1 MYMQHMHQQAL
12 AQQFAAAQQSPHFP
26 IGVHP
31 QYPPFAAPQQP
42 HGLQNPHQNHQKAD
56 RRSGGHTR
64 AHTPA
69 PASPLTP
76 QQANPFIHK
85 PTTPTPTVTIPS
97 MFSPAASDPLYSMIS
112 AEQKLRERERH
123 LYERSRQES
132 SFNHAAAQK
141 MAPSQPPSFSN
152 SIFNKPDLVSYLDY
166 LEANWPRQ
174 SVCKKTSWPT
184 VFLARNLDRFLST
197 GFIRAIFQTGR

>member
-152 SIFNKPDLVSYLDY
+152 SIFNKPDLVSYLDKPTG
-166 LEANWPRQ
+166 LGNLSANKNSLTDSFFSSKSRQ
-174 SVCKKTSWPT
+174 VSLNRLFSAH
-184 VFLARNLDRFLST
+184 FSDRKVK
-197 GFIRAIFQTGR
+197 

>member
-1 MYMQHMHQQAL
+1 
-12 AQQFAAAQQSPHFP
+12 
-26 IGVHP
+26 
-31 QYPPFAAPQQP
+31 
-42 HGLQNPHQNHQKAD
+42 
-56 RRSGGHTR
+56 
-64 AHTPA
+64 
-69 PASPLTP
+69 LTP

-152 SIFNKPDLVSYLDY
+152 SIFNKPDLVSYLDKPTG
-166 LEANWPRQ
+166 LGNLSANKNSLTDSFFSSKSRQ
-174 SVCKKTSWPT
+174 VSLNRLYSGN
-184 VFLARNLDRFLST
+184 FSDRKVK
-197 GFIRAIFQTGR
+197 